1 MKGICSGAAHLIRA
15 AIDVEGLIS
24 LQGIR
29 NSAWVIAIHSE
40 ERKSLRQST
49 LFSGS
54 NGPLRVI

>member
-29 NSAWVIAIHSE
+29 NSAWVIAIHSV
-40 ERKSLRQST
+40 LRRWFWRIVDVVQQNCFLLCS
-49 LFSGS
+49 
-54 NGPLRVI
+54 